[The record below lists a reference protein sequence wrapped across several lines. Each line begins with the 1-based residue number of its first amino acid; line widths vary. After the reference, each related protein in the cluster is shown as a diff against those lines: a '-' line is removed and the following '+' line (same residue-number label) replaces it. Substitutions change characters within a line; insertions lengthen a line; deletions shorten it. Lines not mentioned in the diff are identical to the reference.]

1 MIQSDYTVVL
11 GSLVFYFLILLT
23 NSVTFFA
30 CMKSRAP
37 QNSFQF
43 SGIGYCSSGKWLL
56 LFLNSQRLSSRN
68 NGTLLI
74 GKDNVSKRTV
84 RWSFPGGPVGA
95 NFIVRICLAMQGGT
109 WVPSLVMEL
118 SSGTK
123 ILYAVEQL
131 ACVLQPR
138 P

>member
-1 MIQSDYTVVL
+1 MVAAVL
-11 GSLVFYFLILLT
+11 KFLEIKL
-23 NSVTFFA
+23 
-30 CMKSRAP
+30 
-37 QNSFQF
+37 Q
-43 SGIGYCSSGKWLL
+43 
-56 LFLNSQRLSSRN
+56 N

-74 GKDNVSKRTV
+74 GKDNVFKRTV
-84 RWSFPGGPVGA
+84 KWSFPGGPVGA
-95 NFIVRICLAMQGGT
+95 SFIVRICLAVQGET

-123 ILYAVEQL
+123 ILHAIEQL